1 MNVLFTLLG
10 AAGAVVLQSTVLA
23 GLRIGDSTFN
33 LPLVLVT
40 VWAIVGGLEDGL
52 IWALLTGLF
61 TDLVS
66 AAPFGA
72 SPFALALAAVAAV
85 FIGRST
91 FTNSTLLPL
100 AAVTLAT
107 IVYTLALGVA
117 MQVAGW
123 RTPWVPTLTRVV
135 LPSIALNIA
144 LIIPIYWSAATI
156 IRRRALLVGFR

>member
-1 MNVLFTLLG
+1 MNGVLTLLG
-10 AAGAVVLQSTVLA
+10 AAVAVILQSTVLS
-23 GLRIGDSTFN
+23 GWRVGESTPN

-40 VWAIVGGLEDGL
+40 VWAIVGGLEAGL
-52 IWALLTGLF
+52 IWALLAGLL

-66 AAPFGA
+66 AGPFGA
-72 SPFALALAAVAAV
+72 SAFALALAAVAAV

-100 AAVTLAT
+100 AAIALAT
-107 IVYTLALGVA
+107 IVYTLALGLA

-135 LPSIALNIA
+135 LPSLALNVA
-144 LIIPIYWSAATI
+144 LIIPLYWSAATI
-156 IRRRALLVGFR
+156 SRRRALLVGFR